1 MEKRVHHR
9 LVLLLS
15 CLGCAASLATL
26 PIALALGG
34 AFADLPPLPVLTGG
48 LAVQALVVFALAA
61 HLGLKAAGRV
71 GLAGAPLL
79 AALVGGR
86 SVPLADARL
95 ARAIAAGLGVGLL
108 TVVLDGVLFRG
119 ALPPAVAAFAEIAPW
134 KRLLAGMLYGG
145 IAEEI
150 LLRLFLLS
158 ALVYLLARGWR
169 SGARAGAGHVAFA
182 IAVAALV
189 FGLGHLPAT
198 AALSP
203 LTPAIVARA
212 LLTTDSW
219 AWSAVFSSS
228 GAGWRPRWPPM
239 RLRTFRC
246 SSCLCCSRRAERRPA

>member
-1 MEKRVHHR
+1 M
-9 LVLLLS
+9 
-15 CLGCAASLATL
+15 
-26 PIALALGG
+26 
-34 AFADLPPLPVLTGG
+34 
-48 LAVQALVVFALAA
+48 
-61 HLGLKAAGRV
+61 
-71 GLAGAPLL
+71 
-79 AALVGGR
+79 
-86 SVPLADARL
+86 PLADARL

-169 SGARAGAGHVAFA
+169 SGARAGAGSIAFA
-182 IAVAALV
+182 VALAALV

-212 LLTTDSW
+212 LLIHGL
-219 AWSAVFSSS
+219 VGVVCGLLFV
-228 GAGWRPRWPPM
+228 
-239 RLRTFRC
+239 
-246 SSCLCCSRRAERRPA
+246 RRGLEAAMAAHAAAHVPLQLLPLLFATG

>member
-34 AFADLPPLPVLTGG
+34 AFADLPPLLVLTGG

-134 KRLLAGMLYGG
+134 KRLLAGMLY
-145 IAEEI
+145 AASP
-150 LLRLFLLS
+150 R
-158 ALVYLLARGWR
+158 R
-169 SGARAGAGHVAFA
+169 SCCAF
-182 IAVAALV
+182 
-189 FGLGHLPAT
+189 
-198 AALSP
+198 S
-203 LTPAIVARA
+203 
-212 LLTTDSW
+212 
-219 AWSAVFSSS
+219 
-228 GAGWRPRWPPM
+228 
-239 RLRTFRC
+239 
-246 SSCLCCSRRAERRPA
+246 CSRRLSIFWLAAGDPAHGPAPGPLRSPSPWLPSSSDWAICRRQLHFLRSRRPSSRVPC